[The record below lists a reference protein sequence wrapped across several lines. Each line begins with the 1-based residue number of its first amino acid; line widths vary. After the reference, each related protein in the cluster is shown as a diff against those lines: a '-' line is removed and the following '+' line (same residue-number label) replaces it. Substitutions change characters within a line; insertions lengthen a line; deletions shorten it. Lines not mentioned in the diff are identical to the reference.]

1 MFACPWWG
9 ADGAASFPSF
19 SGEVAA
25 MNTLA
30 RDPAEILIID
40 NDPLTLTG
48 AAAVLDMAG
57 YICHC
62 ARGRTAAVKA
72 AQTVALDLIICD
84 VNLGSENG
92 LELCREIRRF
102 PGMQDVPMMFV
113 SASQLPD
120 IVRRSHDA
128 GGAYYL
134 RKPYDPEVL
143 VELVGKALWMPHLIQ
158 SQMAMHQATKQSVPA
173 PTKTR
178 TANEAISGIRM
189 PLA

>member
-1 MFACPWWG
+1 M
-9 ADGAASFPSF
+9 S
-19 SGEVAA
+19 
-25 MNTLA
+25 TIA

-57 YICHC
+57 YVCHC
-62 ARGRTAAVKA
+62 ARGRQAAIKA
-72 AQTVALDLIICD
+72 AQTVPLDLIICD
-84 VNLGSENG
+84 VNLGPENG
-92 LELCREIRRF
+92 LELCRDIRRL

-113 SASQLPD
+113 SSSQLPD

-134 RKPYDPEVL
+134 RKPFDPDVL

-158 SQMAMHQATKQSVPA
+158 SQMAMHQATRQAVPA
-173 PTKTR
+173 PSSKTR
-178 TANEAISGIRM
+178 AATDAITGIRM
-189 PLA
+189 PMA